1 MTTEVSTGR
10 AAVMTEYAGR
20 FTIEEFPRPEPEPG
34 GLVVDIEAA
43 TVCGSD
49 LHVWLGHLAG
59 RLPISPPLI
68 LGHEMAGRVTAVGS
82 GAEVDSLGR
91 PVRVGDRVVWAH
103 TPCGRCHQ
111 CTVEREPTQCTDRY
125 IGYLNDC
132 SVAPHFTGTFAE
144 IGRVVPGAGRL
155 VVPDAV
161 DSAWASAGSCALRTV
176 VRALQVAGPVGLTD
190 TVVVQGAGPLGLFA
204 TALLSLHSP
213 RRLIVVGGPADRLAL
228 AAEWGATDTVSV
240 EEHPDPAARA
250 EIVAQLTGGGPT
262 LGFELAGAP
271 GAVAEGID
279 LMGRGGRYVV
289 MGTLGGERQ
298 AVDTARIATR
308 GLRILG
314 SMSGD
319 IADYHVA
326 LEILERFRH
335 RFDWDRMLGRR
346 YGLDGL
352 EEAMTSMRAMEQIK
366 PVIEPARR

>member
-1 MTTEVSTGR
+1 MSRPTGR
-10 AAVMTEYAGR
+10 AAVMAEYAGP

-34 GLVVDIEAA
+34 GLVVDIDAA

-49 LHVWLGHLAG
+49 IHVWQGHLAG

-68 LGHEMAGRVTAVGS
+68 LGHEMAGTVTAIGS
-82 GAEVDSLGR
+82 GADVDSLGR
-91 PVRVGDRVVWAH
+91 PVRVGDRVIWAH

-111 CTVEREPTQCTDRY
+111 CTVAREPTLCTARY

-144 IGRVVPGAGRL
+144 IGRVIGRAGRV

-176 VRALQVAGPVGLTD
+176 VKALQVAGPIDHSD
-190 TVVVQGAGPLGLFA
+190 TVVVQGAGPVGLFA
-204 TALLSLHSP
+204 TALLSLHNP
-213 RRLIVVGGPADRLAL
+213 RRLVVVGGPADRLAV
-228 AAEWGATDTVSV
+228 ASEWGATHTVSI
-240 EEHPDPAARA
+240 EQYPDADARA
-250 EIVAQLTGGGPT
+250 EVVADLTGGGPT
-262 LGFELAGAP
+262 VGFEMAGAP

-289 MGTLGGERQ
+289 MGTLGGDRQ
-298 AVDTARIATR
+298 SVDTAKIATR
-308 GLRILG
+308 GLTVLG

-319 IADYHVA
+319 IGDYHLA
-326 LEILERFRH
+326 LGILERFRG

-352 EEAMTSMRAMEQIK
+352 EEAMNAMRRLEQIK
-366 PVIEPARR
+366 PVIEPGRR